1 MLQCSSRFPCA
12 KSARQSRYVFQLCR
26 VVLLML
32 IAVGSG
38 LIGMRV
44 CQAATVGKTPNADIL
59 LKCKTDLAQ
68 RFKLQARDI
77 TVLETQATTWP
88 DVALGMPALDK
99 MYAQV
104 VTPGWKIILQA
115 QNSPYLYTTSA
126 KSFKYGGPLPLWSSS
141 MLYLMSVADEPNFNG
156 DLYQC
161 SLLGTNSVR
170 LATEVTAFYPQDNG
184 VVIIKRRTS
193 RSTHELLFINA
204 NEVDKPTMLQGAF
217 DFGDATMNSAQNAW
231 AAFVRPSLGSIWN
244 IEVGHVRQAGAKIL
258 TLPLPEGV
266 QPGRIAWSGD
276 KLLILEQ
283 KGERMRCF
291 EALPAADKPEWKA
304 VGANVFPG
312 LKSYMLN
319 KSESL
324 EITGIKEQE
333 KTRVE
338 VASVW
343 FTGDRTVIATI
354 NGLSLGGYDLL
365 TLRGYNYL
373 ETRFVFIWGEMNGKQ
388 AAYTVDCATGEVIPA
403 FHGACRE
410 IKPFFYAPKS
420 APYKNVMSE

>member
-1 MLQCSSRFPCA
+1 MLHCSPRFFRA
-12 KSARQSRYVFQLCR
+12 KSARPSHHVLQLCR
-26 VVLLML
+26 VVLFML
-32 IAVGSG
+32 IAMGSG
-38 LIGMRV
+38 LIGVKV
-44 CQAATVGKTPNADIL
+44 CQAATVGKAPNAEIL

-68 RFKLQARDI
+68 RFKVQARDI

-88 DVALGMPALDK
+88 DAALGMPELDK

-104 VTPGWKIILQA
+104 VTPGWKIILRA
-115 QNSPYLYTTSA
+115 KNTPYLYTASA
-126 KSFKYGGPLPLWSSS
+126 KVFKYGGPLPLWSNS
-141 MLYLMSVADEPNFNG
+141 MLYLMPVTDDANFNG

-170 LATEVTAFYPQDNG
+170 LASEVTDFFPQEDG

-193 RSTHELLFINA
+193 RSSHELLFINA
-204 NEVDKPTMLQGAF
+204 KEVDKPTMLHGAF
-217 DFGDATMNSAQNAW
+217 DFGDAAMNSAQNTW
-231 AAFVRPSLGSIWN
+231 AAFVRATLGSTWN
-244 IEVGHVRQAGAKIL
+244 IEMGHIGQVDAKTR

-266 QPGRIAWSGD
+266 QPGRIAWSGE
-276 KLLILEQ
+276 KLFILEQ

-291 EALPAADKPEWKA
+291 ETLPAADKPEWKA
-304 VGANVFPG
+304 VGANVFPA

-324 EITGIKEQE
+324 EITGVKEKE
-333 KTRVE
+333 KPRVE

-365 TLRGYNYL
+365 TFPGYNVPD
-373 ETRFVFIWGEMNGKQ
+373 TRFVFIWGEMNGKQ

-410 IKPFFYAPKS
+410 IKAFNFALKS
-420 APYKNVMSE
+420 APYKKDEG